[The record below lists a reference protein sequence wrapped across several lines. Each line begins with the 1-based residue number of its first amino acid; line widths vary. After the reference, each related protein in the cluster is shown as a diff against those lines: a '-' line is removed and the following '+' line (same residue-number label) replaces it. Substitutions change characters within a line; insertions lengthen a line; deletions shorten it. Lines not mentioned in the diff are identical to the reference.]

1 MIATSKFAIF
11 GGSFDPIHNGHLHL
25 ISSILDSRK
34 FEKLIVIP
42 AGTPWQKEPRASKED
57 RLAMTRLGVTGLKV
71 EVNDCEVL
79 RSGPSYAIETATQ
92 LRIQHPDAKFTWII
106 GSDALMNL
114 ATWHKF
120 EELVKLV
127 EFLVIKRPGHVID
140 ASQVHAEVRWSAIEI
155 AALEISAT
163 EVRAALA
170 SGGDVSHLI
179 PKDVHRYIT
188 EKRLYGAA

>member
-1 MIATSKFAIF
+1 MIATNDFAIF

-25 ISSILDSRK
+25 ISSILDLRK
-34 FEKLIVIP
+34 FDKLIVIP
-42 AGTPWQKEPRASKED
+42 SGTPWQKEPQASKED
-57 RLAMTRLGVTGLKV
+57 RLAMTRLGVRGINV
-71 EVNDCEVL
+71 EVDDCEVL

-120 EELVKLV
+120 DELVKLV

-140 ASQVHAEVRWSAIEI
+140 ASQVHAEVRWSSIEI
-155 AALEISAT
+155 AALDISST

-170 SGGDVSHLI
+170 SGRDVSQLI
-179 PKDVHRYIT
+179 PKEVHRYIT